1 MLLKRCITSN
11 LSFLGLILIDRYFL
25 SKNIYLFFS
34 YKYSIIEG
42 NQDETF
48 LVDPSNGRVHV
59 GNQRINFN
67 VQRTHNLTVQAQ
79 SMDHGCQRA
88 RIRINIQVVSNH
100 ITFNDIPTLT
110 IPETASTGTKV
121 IQIVA
126 TGGIGTIQYSI
137 VRVNN
142 EQIFIIDSSTGIIS
156 LHEILNYETTQSYT
170 LRVRVVSVGTTV
182 SGEINININV
192 LDVNEQPFFTT
203 ICATQ
208 RSGCSYSIAENTAA
222 STLGIIT
229 ANDPDLS
236 TVPNGML
243 IYQLSSNSLPFSIDS
258 SGRLQTSRTLDRE
271 TRSSYTFTLRVS
283 DRCSGCALS
292 ATTTVRVTV
301 TDVNDNPPIFTSNPN
316 TVEVSEDLPLNTAV
330 AEYRATDADIGSNA
344 AITFTLTPNN
354 VPFSISSTGTL
365 SLTGSIDYETTQSYS
380 IVITASNP
388 GTSLV
393 TRTTTTIQILN
404 VNDNTPV
411 ITGEPYVATVQ
422 ENSATG
428 TLVSTITATDGDL
441 SIHGDIQYFIISG
454 NFDNSFDLNS
464 ITGALTVIQNI
475 DREMVSSFSLVV
487 RAQDRGTPRTRR
499 DMTTITITVSDVND
513 NAPIFRPNSYSVQLR
528 EDLPVRQNVV
538 RVIATDA
545 DQPDTPNSNITYSI
559 IGGNTGSS
567 FRILNNGQIQ
577 INQMLDF
584 QTTSSYRLA
593 VEGRDGGSPVR
604 SATATVIITI
614 ISVNQN
620 PPTLTGD
627 QSVNISESA
636 PVGSTVAVFQ
646 AQDQDQMTI
655 SLSITSGNVEGRFA
669 INSTTG
675 VITVAAGLDYETT
688 TLYVLS
694 IHASDGQR
702 STNSSLTI
710 FVIDANEF
718 DPTFSGE
725 FSFMISE
732 EMPAGTNVGTVIATD
747 QDRDAEVTYKFVG
760 QNQAK
765 EQFNLDSRTGV
776 ITTTRILDREA
787 LTQVFNPP
795 LSQVT
800 LQVAATDNGS
810 PSRQSF
816 RDYTITLV
824 DINDNTPTFSDS
836 MYTNQL
842 RENLPSG
849 QVVFTTSATDIDLGT
864 NAQITYSFRLTNN
877 QGSSNP
883 FQINSAT
890 GTITTT
896 MPLDCELQPFY
907 LFSITA
913 TDAGSPPMSS
923 IVTGNLTLIDEND
936 NTPRFSQ
943 EIYNITVREDFIP
956 GILTTFTATDDDKG
970 LNGELEYT
978 IVQRNTL
985 VFREGEDNEVVF
997 DIDRD
1002 TGALRTLNLFNY
1014 ESASEINVTIFA
1026 SDKGLPR
1033 RSASATLV
1041 ITVTN
1046 VDEEPPTFHA
1056 SSCNA
1061 RVNEGVPIGTIVS
1074 TCTATDTDSIASGSE
1089 QPITY
1094 SLTSSLFKVN
1104 PSNGTI
1110 TTKSALDRETN
1121 GGFGLTL
1128 TATDL
1133 SGLVSTRQLNII
1145 LNDVNDNSPQFLN
1158 MPYIYHFT
1166 DESIRQYKQDFLTI
1180 QTMDPDLGE
1189 NGTVTL
1195 KIGRIFQLSDTETQ
1209 VEVVAQDG
1217 GTQPMNST
1225 SNITVT
1231 FQSACQLQT
1240 YTITPTEGRISAHL
1254 LCSIEM
1260 TPAATFSLT
1269 LGRSG
1274 SLSCRIIR
1282 NSPVTYQWL
1291 HNGTTLTNP
1300 ELAQQSRNETL
1311 SLKGITFSHSGEY
1324 ACRSSSIAGG
1334 LQSSASMATI
1344 QGNILLN

>member
-1 MLLKRCITSN
+1 MSN
-11 LSFLGLILIDRYFL
+11 LYTLSIL
-25 SKNIYLFFS
+25 NITFSIFS
-34 YKYSIIEG
+34 YTYSIIEV
-42 NQDETF
+42 NQRGIFT
-48 LVDPSNGRVHV
+48 VNNNGRVSL
-59 GNQRINFN
+59 GNQGVNLN
-67 VQRTHNLTVQAQ
+67 VQRTHSITVQAQ
-79 SMDHGCQRA
+79 NSVNDCQRA
-88 RIRINIQVVSNH
+88 RIRINIRVIRNR
-100 ITFNDIPTLT
+100 ITFNTIPTILLS
-110 IPETASTGTKV
+110 ETASVGTRIV
-121 IQIVA
+121 QVVA
-126 TGGIGTIQYSI
+126 TGGAGNIQYSI
-137 VRVNN
+137 VGGNTQRIRINPN
-142 EQIFIIDSSTGIIS
+142 TGR
-156 LHEILNYETTQSYT
+156 LILNQLLDYETTQSYT
-170 LRVRVVSVGTTV
+170 IRVRAVSAGTSSVPSV
-182 SGEINININV
+182 SGETDININV
-192 LDVNEQPFFTT
+192 QDVNEQPFFTT

-208 RSGCSYSIAENTAA
+208 TSGCSYSIAENAAA
-222 STLGIIT
+222 STLSIIT
-229 ANDPDLS
+229 ANDTDLS

-258 SGRLQTSRTLDRE
+258 SGRLRTTKPLDRE
-271 TRSSYTFTLRVS
+271 DRSSYTLTLRVS

-344 AITFTLTPNN
+344 AITFTLTPNTI
-354 VPFSISSTGTL
+354 PFSISSTGTL

-380 IVITASNP
+380 IVIIASNP

-411 ITGEPYVATVQ
+411 ITGEPYVATVP
-422 ENSATG
+422 ENSASDA
-428 TLVSTITATDGDL
+428 LVTTVNATDADL
-441 SIHGDIQYFIISG
+441 GIHGDIRYFIISG
-454 NFDNSFDLNS
+454 NIDNTFALNS

-475 DREMVSSFSLVV
+475 DREMISSFSLVV

-513 NAPIFRPNSYSVQLR
+513 NVPIFRPNSYSVQLR
-528 EDLPVRQNVV
+528 EDLPVGQNVV

-545 DQPDTPNSNITYSI
+545 DQPDTPNSNIAYSI
-559 IGGNTGSS
+559 IGGNTGNS

-584 QTTSSYRLA
+584 ETTSSYRLA

-604 SATATVIITI
+604 SATAAVIVTVIN
-614 ISVNQN
+614 VNEN

-636 PVGSTVAVFQ
+636 PISSIVAVFQ
-646 AQDQDQMTI
+646 AQDQDQMAITI
-655 SLSITSGNVEGRFA
+655 NIISGNSAGKFS
-669 INSTTG
+669 IDSTTG
-675 VITVAAGLDYETT
+675 VITLVSGLDYESTT
-688 TLYVLS
+688 SYSLT
-694 IHASDGQR
+694 IRASDGEQN
-702 STNSSLTI
+702 TDSSLM
-710 FVIDANEF
+710 VNVLDENEF
-718 DPTFSGE
+718 NPVLSGQTN
-725 FSFMISE
+725 FMIAE
-732 EMPAGTNVGTVIATD
+732 ESPAGTTVGTVIATD
-747 QDRDAEVTYKFVG
+747 EDRNDEIAYQFVG
-760 QNQAK
+760 QNVAS
-765 EQFNLDSRTGV
+765 ENFILNTRTGV
-776 ITTTRILDREA
+776 ITTSRILDREA

-795 LSQVT
+795 LSRVI

-810 PSRQSF
+810 PSRQTF
-816 RDYTITLV
+816 NDYTITLA
-824 DINDNTPTFSDS
+824 DINDNTPTFSDTK
-836 MYTNQL
+836 YTNQL

-883 FQINSAT
+883 FQISSAT

-923 IVTGNLTLIDEND
+923 TVIGNLTLIDEND

-943 EIYNITVREDFIP
+943 EIYDITVREDFIP

-985 VFREGEDNEVVF
+985 VFREGEDNEVEF
-997 DIDRD
+997 DIDGD
-1002 TGALRTLNLFNY
+1002 TGALRTFNMFNY
-1014 ESASEINVTIFA
+1014 EAASEINVTIFVN
-1026 SDKGLPR
+1026 DKGLPR

-1046 VDEEPPTFHA
+1046 VDEEPPVFQT
-1056 SSCNA
+1056 SSCTA
-1061 RVNEGVPIGTIVS
+1061 RVNEDVSIGTIVS
-1074 TCTATDTDSIASGSE
+1074 TCSAIDFDSIASGSE

-1094 SLTSSLFKVN
+1094 SLTNSQLEVN
-1104 PSNGTI
+1104 PTNGTI
-1110 TTKSALDRETN
+1110 TTKSALDREAS
-1121 GGFGLTL
+1121 GAVEVRL
-1128 TATDL
+1128 TATDSSGQL
-1133 SGLVSTRQLNII
+1133 SLRRFNII

-1158 MPYIYHFT
+1158 TPYRYHFT

-1180 QTMDPDLGE
+1180 QTIDPDLGE

-1195 KIGRIFQLSDTETQ
+1195 KIGSIFQLSDTETQ

-1217 GTQPMNST
+1217 GTPPMNST
-1225 SNITVT
+1225 INVTVT

-1240 YTITPTEGRISAHL
+1240 FTITPTEGRISAHL
-1254 LCSIEM
+1254 LCSIEI
-1260 TPAATFSLT
+1260 TPAASFALT
-1269 LGRSG
+1269 LGRSK
-1274 SLSCRIIR
+1274 SLSCRIVR
-1282 NSPVTYQWL
+1282 NIPVPYQWL
-1291 HNGTTLTNP
+1291 HNGTALTNL
-1300 ELAQQSRNETL
+1300 ELVQQSSNEESL
-1311 SLKGITFSHSGEY
+1311 SLTEITYSHSGEY
-1324 ACRSSSIAGG
+1324 ACRASSLAGG
-1334 LQSSASMATI
+1334 LQTSASMATI
-1344 QGNILLN
+1344 IGNFFT

>member
-1 MLLKRCITSN
+1 MSN
-11 LSFLGLILIDRYFL
+11 LYTLSIL
-25 SKNIYLFFS
+25 NITVSIFS
-34 YKYSIIEG
+34 YTYSIIEV
-42 NQDETF
+42 NQREIFT
-48 LVDPSNGRVHV
+48 VNNNGRVSLS
-59 GNQRINFN
+59 NQGVNLN
-67 VQRTHNLTVQAQ
+67 VQHTHSITVQAQ
-79 SMDHGCQRA
+79 NSVNDCQRA
-88 RIRINIQVVSNH
+88 RIRINIRVIRNR
-100 ITFNDIPTLT
+100 ITFNTITT
-110 IPETASTGTKV
+110 IPLSETASVGTRIV
-121 IQIVA
+121 QVVA
-126 TGGIGTIQYSI
+126 TGGAGNIQYSI
-137 VRVNN
+137 VGGNTQRIRINPN
-142 EQIFIIDSSTGIIS
+142 TGR
-156 LHEILNYETTQSYT
+156 LILNQLLDYETTLSYT
-170 LRVRVVSVGTTV
+170 IRVRAASAGTSSVPSV
-182 SGEINININV
+182 SGETDININV
-192 LDVNEQPFFTT
+192 QDVNEQQFFTT
-203 ICATQ
+203 TCATQ
-208 RSGCSYSIAENTAA
+208 TSGCSYNIAENTAA
-222 STLGIIT
+222 TTLGIIM

-258 SGRLQTSRTLDRE
+258 SGRLRTTRQLDRE

-380 IVITASNP
+380 IVIIASNP

-422 ENSATG
+422 ENSAIG
-428 TLVSTITATDGDL
+428 ALVTTVNATDADL
-441 SIHGDIQYFIISG
+441 GIHGDIRYFIISG
-454 NFDNSFDLNS
+454 NIDNTFALNS

-475 DREMVSSFSLVV
+475 DREMISSFSLVV

-513 NAPIFRPNSYSVQLR
+513 NVPIFRPNSYSVQLR
-528 EDLPVRQNVV
+528 EDLPVGQNVV

-559 IGGNTGSS
+559 IGGNTGNS

-584 QTTSSYRLA
+584 ETTSSYRLA

-604 SATATVIITI
+604 SATAAVIVTVIN
-614 ISVNQN
+614 VNEN

-636 PVGSTVAVFQ
+636 PVGSIVAVFQ
-646 AQDQDQMTI
+646 AQDQDQMAITI
-655 SLSITSGNVEGRFA
+655 NIISGNSAGKFS
-669 INSTTG
+669 IDSTTG
-675 VITVAAGLDYETT
+675 VITLVSGLDYESTT
-688 TLYVLS
+688 SYSLT
-694 IHASDGQR
+694 IRASDGEQN
-702 STNSSLTI
+702 TDSSLM
-710 FVIDANEF
+710 VNVLDENEF
-718 DPTFSGE
+718 NPVLSGQTN
-725 FSFMISE
+725 FMIAE
-732 EMPAGTNVGTVIATD
+732 ESPTGTTVGTVIATD
-747 QDRDAEVTYKFVG
+747 EDRNDDIAYQFVG
-760 QNQAK
+760 QNVAS
-765 EQFNLDSRTGV
+765 ENFILNTRTGV
-776 ITTTRILDREA
+776 ITTSRILDREA

-795 LSQVT
+795 LSRVI

-810 PSRQSF
+810 PSRQTF
-816 RDYTITLV
+816 NDYTITLA
-824 DINDNTPTFSDS
+824 DINDNTPTFSDTK
-836 MYTNQL
+836 YTNQL

-849 QVVFTTSATDIDLGT
+849 QVVFSTSATDIDLGT

-923 IVTGNLTLIDEND
+923 TVIGNLTLIDEND

-943 EIYNITVREDFIP
+943 EIYDITVREDFIP

-985 VFREGEDNEVVF
+985 VFREGEDNEVEF
-997 DIDRD
+997 DIDGD
-1002 TGALRTLNLFNY
+1002 TGALRTFNMFNY
-1014 ESASEINVTIFA
+1014 EAASEINVTIFVN
-1026 SDKGLPR
+1026 DKGLPR

-1046 VDEEPPTFHA
+1046 VDEEPPVFQT
-1056 SSCNA
+1056 SSCTA
-1061 RVNEGVPIGTIVS
+1061 RVNEDVSIGTIVS
-1074 TCTATDTDSIASGSE
+1074 TCSAIDFDSIASGSE

-1094 SLTSSLFKVN
+1094 SLTNSQLEVN
-1104 PSNGTI
+1104 PTNGTI
-1110 TTKSALDRETN
+1110 TTKSALDREAS
-1121 GGFGLTL
+1121 GAVEVRL
-1128 TATDL
+1128 TATDSSGQL
-1133 SGLVSTRQLNII
+1133 SLRRFNII

-1158 MPYIYHFT
+1158 TPYRYHFT
-1166 DESIRQYKQDFLTI
+1166 DNSIRQYKQDFLTI
-1180 QTMDPDLGE
+1180 RTIDPDLGE

-1195 KIGRIFQLSDTETQ
+1195 KIGSIFQLSDTETQ

-1217 GTQPMNST
+1217 GTPPMNST
-1225 SNITVT
+1225 INVTVT

-1240 YTITPTEGRISAHL
+1240 FTITPTEGRISAHL
-1254 LCSIEM
+1254 LCSIEI
-1260 TPAATFSLT
+1260 TPAASFALT
-1269 LGRSG
+1269 LGRSK
-1274 SLSCRIIR
+1274 SLSCRIVR
-1282 NSPVTYQWL
+1282 NIPVPYQWL
-1291 HNGTTLTNP
+1291 HNGTALTNL
-1300 ELAQQSRNETL
+1300 ELVQQSSNEESL
-1311 SLKGITFSHSGEY
+1311 SLTEITYSHSGEY
-1324 ACRSSSIAGG
+1324 ACRASSLAGG
-1334 LQSSASMATI
+1334 LQTSASMATI
-1344 QGNILLN
+1344 IGNFLHS